1 MNLDHT
7 QVPCSKME
15 VTLVS
20 PIKFQG
26 CNNLVAY
33 KLCKEKQSLNV
44 TSIYA
49 NFLTIRV
56 FK

>member
-33 KLCKEKQSLNV
+33 KLCKEKQSL
-44 TSIYA
+44 
-49 NFLTIRV
+49 FLCQNSMPI
-56 FK
+56 F